1 MKNKEHLGNG
11 VYVEID
17 NNDNIILTVSKDT
30 NKNIVAFV
38 WTDNKVEPVWILDR
52 NNEIV
57 VQPFSL
63 IESAFAQVA
72 LHEDSQGRL
81 EVHFSFEVA
90 NKNTLYLVKSTG
102 PKKYMLVF
110 KRSDGAICKLKEVFV
125 KMAERPNVCLCR
137 CETTD
142 GQEFVDSFPID
153 LGPLA
158 QFM

>member
-1 MKNKEHLGNG
+1 MNIEALSFYK
-11 VYVEID
+11 D
-17 NNDNIILTVSKDT
+17 IILTVSKDT

-52 NNEIV
+52 NNEMI
-57 VQPFSL
+57 VQPFSM
-63 IESAFAQVA
+63 IESAFAQVG
-72 LHEDSQGRL
+72 LHEDPQGRL

-90 NKNTLYLVKSTG
+90 NKNVLYLVKNNTAG
-102 PKKYMLVF
+102 PKEYLLVF
-110 KRSDGAICKLKEVFV
+110 KRADGVVCQLKEVFV
-125 KMAERPNVCLCR
+125 KMAEVPSVCLCL